1 MENIVVDAL
10 LGIAVAAE
18 LVCVLGFVLMRTVY
32 DRLHYVGAATSVAPF
47 LILAALITRE
57 GLTSETADAIAAV
70 VLLFLV
76 NPTLVH
82 ATARAARR
90 LDAGGAESPRDP
102 QE

>member
-1 MENIVVDAL
+1 MENVVVDVL

-47 LILAALITRE
+47 LILAALIVRE

-70 VLLFLV
+70 GLLFLV
-76 NPTLVH
+76 NPTLVQ

-90 LDAGGAESPRDP
+90 FDAGGPDTPADP
-102 QE
+102 EE